1 MSGQQIAS
9 IVAYR
14 IDQDQFE
21 ELVSVKDAIQRM
33 SEAVVRLAPPK
44 IRLRIVDMKSG
55 FTVEGERLKMN
66 LKNNQQVSAELVFTN
81 AQGGPAK
88 IQAGSVTWEAITE
101 TGAFTAEVDP
111 NDEKKALVKG
121 NPQAA
126 GEDTDVGFVRVSFD
140 GDAGEGVKQQTGEG
154 AINVIA
160 GDADTFEIKFGT
172 AEDQSATPPTP

>member
-14 IDQDQFE
+14 IDQDQFDE
-21 ELVSVKDAIQRM
+21 IVQVKDAIQRM
-33 SEAVVRLAPPK
+33 SEAVVRLAPPR

-55 FTVEGERLKMN
+55 FTIEGANLKVN

-88 IQAGSVTWEAITE
+88 IQAGSVTWEAIAE
-101 TGAFTAEVDP
+101 TGAFTVEVDP

-121 NPQAA
+121 NPQTA
-126 GEDTDVGFVRVSFD
+126 GDEADIGVVRCSFD

-172 AEDQSATPPTP
+172 AEDQTSAPTP